1 MSVAKSPPEA
11 IDPPK
16 NETQSLLLKKWKR
29 LNIQNEHWMCV
40 IVGEEGKGK
49 SYTAIKIGELIDPN
63 FTHENVYFQPADLL
77 EDLKNENYESGD
89 VWVLDEAGVG
99 MGNRTWQDSGQK
111 KLNQALQLV
120 RSHNVG
126 FIFTLPRLEELD
138 KQATGRL
145 QNAVEIVKK
154 KDGDYVQGPWY
165 KSSVARRGRSRRS
178 DSVWWSKPVIQGK
191 QIGAVSFSPP
201 SEEIIEPYEEVKQE
215 FQEEFYDET
224 ISELRGESADGDEEE
239 GPTPLEIADEI
250 VTEGVND
257 YITEINN
264 GAQRVLDADLIAIDY
279 DLGQGTAKKVKKQV
293 MRKAD
298 VGEDVL

>member
-1 MSVAKSPPEA
+1 
-11 IDPPK
+11 
-16 NETQSLLLKKWKR
+16 
-29 LNIQNEHWMCV
+29 MCV
-40 IVGEEGKGK
+40 IVGEEGKCK
-49 SYTAIKIGELIDPN
+49 SYTAIKIGELIDPD
-63 FTHENVYFQPADLL
+63 FSEENVFFHPADLL
-77 EDLKNENYESGD
+77 EKLKDEEYSAGD

-154 KDGDYVQGPWY
+154 KDGEYVQGPWY
-165 KSSVARRGRSRRS
+165 KSNVDRMGMSRRS

-191 QIGAVSFSPP
+191 QVGAVSFSPP
-201 SEEIIEPYEEVKQE
+201 SEEIVEPYEEVKEE

-224 ISELRGESADGDEEE
+224 IAELRGEDPDADDEAEQKPTAPAEIAQEIIAE
-239 GPTPLEIADEI
+239 GPREY
-250 VTEGVND
+250 VR
-257 YITEINN
+257 EINN
-264 GAQRVLDADLIAIDY
+264 GTQVIVDADLIAIDY
-279 DLGQGTAKKVKKQV
+279 DIGSRKAKKVKKAV
-293 MRKAD
+293 KREVD
-298 VGEDVL
+298 VEGIL